1 MINIFTGLE
10 DKTNLLNKYHEHC
23 DVAQK
28 LFHAEKRVS
37 VTVRI
42 NLVRNRKRAL
52 FKTIYRQKP
61 VVTLNL
67 LILRRHAWI
76 KNVLKNAG
84 IFSLLLGC
92 AAATKY
98 IQTPNIFCVSLSV

>member
-10 DKTNLLNKYHEHC
+10 DKTNLLNEYHEHC

-42 NLVRNRKRAL
+42 NLVRN
-52 FKTIYRQKP
+52 
-61 VVTLNL
+61 
-67 LILRRHAWI
+67 
-76 KNVLKNAG
+76 
-84 IFSLLLGC
+84 
-92 AAATKY
+92 
-98 IQTPNIFCVSLSV
+98 